1 MKIYKGFLL
10 VILILA
16 FSAFSFAQNDKKV
29 IDGVVAVVGG
39 KMITISDIENQ
50 YLQYRAQGSIRG
62 GETETKCAILEGLL
76 YNKLLLNQADIDS
89 VEVTDKQVESELDR
103 RIRYFIQQIG
113 SKEKLEEYFKKSL
126 AQIKDEFRDIIRDQ
140 IRVEQV
146 QNNLTK
152 NIKVTPSEVRSFF
165 RNMPE
170 DSIPMVNAEF
180 VIGQIVKKPKSSLAD
195 EIEVKEKL
203 RALRKRIL
211 DGESFATLAILY
223 SEDPGSASRGG
234 EVGLFGRGEL
244 YPEYEAVAF
253 KLKEGEISDI
263 VQTKAG
269 YHIIQLIERR
279 GDYINTRHIL
289 MSPKVSPEELQ
300 RASQILD
307 SVAHLIHNGKISFE
321 EAVAKFSD
329 DPNKMNGGLMINPY
343 TGTTRF
349 EPDQLE
355 AKVYYV
361 VDKLEVGQISSPVP
375 FKTEEGKDAYRL
387 LFLKERTRPHKANLK
402 DDYDKIQNWALEDKK
417 EKTLQKWVKERI
429 GKTYI
434 RINPQFQVCRF
445 RNNWNE
451 VQVN

>member
-1 MKIYKGFLL
+1 MKNIRELILFLGFLTL
-10 VILILA
+10 TVL
-16 FSAFSFAQNDKKV
+16 SPAQNSGKV
-29 IDGVVAVVGG
+29 IDGVVAVVGS
-39 KMITISDIENQ
+39 KMITLSDIENQ
-50 YLQYRAQGSIRG
+50 YLQYRAQGNIRG
-62 GETETKCAILEGLL
+62 GETETKCAILESLL

-140 IRVEQV
+140 MRVEMV
-146 QNNLTK
+146 QHNLTK
-152 NIKVTPSEVRSFF
+152 DIKVTPSEVRSFF

-180 VIGQIVKKPKSSLAD
+180 VIGQIVKKPKTSLAD

-223 SEDPGSASRGG
+223 SEDPGSASKGG

-269 YHIIQLIERR
+269 FHIIQLIERR

-289 MSPKVSPEELQ
+289 MSPKISPEELQ
-300 RASQILD
+300 RAAQFLD
-307 SVAHLIHNGKISFE
+307 SVAGLVRSGKMSFE
-321 EAVAKFSD
+321 DAVAKFSD

-349 EPDQLE
+349 EPDQLD

-361 VDKLEVGQISSPVP
+361 IDKLDVGQISGPVP
-375 FKTEEGKDAYRL
+375 FKTDEGKDAYRL

-402 DDYDKIQNWALEDKK
+402 DDYDKIQNWALESKK
-417 EKTLQKWVKERI
+417 EKTLEKWVTERI
-429 GKTYI
+429 GKTYV
-434 RINPQFQVCRF
+434 RISPEFQSCRF
-445 RNNWNE
+445 KHNWLGVKNN
-451 VQVN
+451 